1 MSGDRPFIE
10 AQQMKVVAFE
20 VTLNQ
25 DGSLYKQTTTNLSYL
40 NYYRRQWFQLDPEEW
55 IG

>member
-1 MSGDRPFIE
+1 
-10 AQQMKVVAFE
+10 MKVVAFE

-25 DGSLYKQTTTNLSYL
+25 DGSLYKQTSTNLRYL
-40 NYYRRQWFQLDPEEW
+40 NYYRRKWFQLQEAEW